1 MGHARSEARFSSQQR
16 QESCTNMPDDYLFF
30 KCIVIEYNKVFCSSG
45 TVAVVEDVEDEQEM
59 TFLNGHALCN

>member
-1 MGHARSEARFSSQQR
+1 
-16 QESCTNMPDDYLFF
+16 MPDDYLFF

-45 TVAVVEDVEDEQEM
+45 TVTVVEDVEDEQEM